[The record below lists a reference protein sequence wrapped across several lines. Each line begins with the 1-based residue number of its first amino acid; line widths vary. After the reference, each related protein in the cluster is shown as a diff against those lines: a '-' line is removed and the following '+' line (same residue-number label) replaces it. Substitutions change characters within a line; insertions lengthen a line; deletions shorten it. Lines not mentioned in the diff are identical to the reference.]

1 MSTFRA
7 LVATEEAGKT
17 TVQIQQVSR
26 DTLPPGEVLVRIWY
40 SSLNYKDGLAVTG
53 RPGVIR
59 KFPMVPGIDFAGT
72 VEESASPDYKR
83 GDPVVLT
90 GAGAGE
96 TAWGGY
102 SQWARWNAEFL
113 VPLPKGM
120 TLVQSMA
127 VGTAGFT
134 AMQCV
139 DALERHG
146 LKPGGR
152 DVLVT
157 GAGGGVG
164 SVAVAVL
171 GKLGYRVAA
180 STGRPELGD
189 YLRSLGATDI
199 IDRES
204 LIVVSKRGLERE
216 RWDGAVDSVAGSTLA
231 GTLPWMA
238 NNSSV
243 ALCGMAG
250 GAEAAT
256 AVWPFILRGV
266 NLLGINSVR
275 VTREERLRIWDRLS
289 RDLPI
294 ALLDSLTQVAPLAR
308 IVELGGEIIKGK
320 IRGRVVIDV
329 NA

>member
-1 MSTFRA
+1 MSTFKAFVAAQTDGKFAGSFQQLDRSA
-7 LVATEEAGKT
+7 LPA
-17 TVQIQQVSR
+17 
-26 DTLPPGEVLVRIWY
+26 GEVLIKVAY

-102 SQWARWNAEFL
+102 AQWARWNAEFL

-120 TLVQSMA
+120 TLLQSMA

-139 DALERHG
+139 AALERHG

-152 DVLVT
+152 EVLVT

-164 SVAVAVL
+164 SVAVAIL

-189 YLRSLGATDI
+189 YLRSLGAAEI
-199 IDRES
+199 VAREA
-204 LIVVSKRGLERE
+204 LT
-216 RWDGAVDSVAGSTLA
+216 VA
-231 GTLPWMA
+231 
-238 NNSSV
+238 SS
-243 ALCGMAG
+243 
-250 GAEAAT
+250 
-256 AVWPFILRGV
+256 R
-266 NLLGINSVR
+266 
-275 VTREERLRIWDRLS
+275 
-289 RDLPI
+289 
-294 ALLDSLTQVAPLAR
+294 
-308 IVELGGEIIKGK
+308 
-320 IRGRVVIDV
+320 
-329 NA
+329 